1 MFYLGVA
8 PKSKHHKSCHTIM
21 IEKENIDDREQVLAE
36 DDIKEIYKQ
45 RCRDVGLNYQTMG
58 H

>member
-1 MFYLGVA
+1 
-8 PKSKHHKSCHTIM
+8 M